1 MVRVVFSL
9 QIFTMPALKPE
20 DKWKLT
26 AHEGSRTRRIAT
38 CTFRSRS
45 DEQYNEMDIACITNL
60 GQLSV
65 YTIKGLRRQ
74 MNIEAINKTDIRYVT
89 AFRSLLKEGEGC
101 IRSRCRYVCVV
112 DMY

>member
-1 MVRVVFSL
+1 
-9 QIFTMPALKPE
+9 MPTLKPE

-26 AHEGSRTRRIAT
+26 AHEGSRTRKVAT

-45 DEQYNEMDIACITNL
+45 DEQYNEMNIACMTNM

-74 MNIEAINKTDIRYVT
+74 MNIDAINKIDI
-89 AFRSLLKEGEGC
+89 K
-101 IRSRCRYVCVV
+101 
-112 DMY
+112 

>member
-1 MVRVVFSL
+1 
-9 QIFTMPALKPE
+9 MPSMKPE

-26 AHEGSRTRRIAT
+26 AHEGSRTRRVAT

-45 DEQYNEMDIACITNL
+45 DEQYNEMDIACITNT

-74 MNIEAINKTDIRYVT
+74 MNIDAINRSDIKYVFHCICICTYYYVYEIANCVSLYSCCYVFGITD
-89 AFRSLLKEGEGC
+89 
-101 IRSRCRYVCVV
+101 
-112 DMY
+112 

>member
-1 MVRVVFSL
+1 
-9 QIFTMPALKPE
+9 MPALKPE

-26 AHEGSRTRRIAT
+26 AHEGSRTRKVAT

-74 MNIEAINKTDIRYVT
+74 MNIDAINKTDIKYVFSYVLYASVSPTECLVIVFVFLLVT
-89 AFRSLLKEGEGC
+89 AL
-101 IRSRCRYVCVV
+101 CVV
-112 DMY
+112 LTAA